1 MQMGK
6 VRAAGVLQR
15 FICTLAMSALPFIC
29 NAGAGWTDLGQV
41 SNLNQQPA
49 IGAAPGAVVL
59 NVSTTVNP
67 SGCSVANAY
76 YLSVTDDR
84 TTRLFTMLMMAQ
96 ATGRSVQLWV
106 TGTCNVWGYAQ
117 LDGLIVQ

>member
-1 MQMGK
+1 MRKQTWGR
-6 VRAAGVLQR
+6 VFLFAGTLVLP
-15 FICTLAMSALPFIC
+15 IMC
-29 NAGAGWTDLGQV
+29 NAAANWTDFGQV

-49 IGAAPGAVVL
+49 SGAAPGIVL
-59 NVSTTVNP
+59 INVSTTSNP
-67 SGCSVANAY
+67 SGCSVANGY

-96 ATGRSVQLWV
+96 ATGRSVMLWV

-117 LDGLIVQ
+117 IDGLVVQ